1 MAKDEK
7 SILQSQGYAKAL
19 AFARGLRAPGQ
30 PLEFPNYTA
39 YVHLVAEQVDIDLEN
54 FDADM
59 GDFQELPE
67 AFELAYLTVRLER
80 LTARIK
86 AEHGVDV
93 STL

>member
-1 MAKDEK
+1 MAKDRK
-7 SILQSQGYAKAL
+7 DILQSEGYVKAL
-19 AFARGLRAPGQ
+19 AFARGLRVPGR
-30 PLEFPNYTA
+30 PLEFPNYA
-39 YVHLVAEQVDIDLEN
+39 EYVHLVAEQVDIDLDN
-54 FDADM
+54 FDPDM